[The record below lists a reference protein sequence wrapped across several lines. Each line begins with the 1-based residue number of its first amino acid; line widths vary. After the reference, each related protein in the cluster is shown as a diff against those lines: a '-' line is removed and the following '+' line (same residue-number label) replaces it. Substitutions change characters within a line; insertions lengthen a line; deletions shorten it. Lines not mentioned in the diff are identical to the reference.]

1 MENTEQEYIVPNKIA
16 ELVKDTVC
24 QFWYYQNNLLWYHF
38 ELGNLHYSFPVDI
51 SDKDDIGNAIFGN
64 EYKTITLM
72 RYLRKA
78 IENKTLI
85 WSQKV

>member
-1 MENTEQEYIVPNKIA
+1 MENTEQEYIVPNTIT

-24 QFWYYQNNLLWYHF
+24 QFWYYQNNLLWYSF

-51 SDKDDIGNAIFGN
+51 SDKDDIGNAIFKN
-64 EYKTITLM
+64 KYRTITLM